1 MIIMDSDPLF
11 GVLED
16 HQIVV
21 NPNTGRPRIAKEVV
35 EGMRQYLL
43 VADDEM
49 ERLTRAERIK
59 SSLAV
64 LKNDPIGEKT
74 ILRLEPAPLV
84 SININIGKSIIF
96 DYAKQ
101 AVSEAIVKEDQ
112 FRTKLM
118 GAIKAGQSMA
128 LDGAQIQA
136 MSDGIYMFQPEESS
150 SSYQVSSTV
159 IRTRIFEAGSSG
171 TSMKKFKGRRR
182 PTRGKRQGKDG
193 KNFAKAEDT
202 KEKKE
207 EVLLKRKAADEA
219 TTSSKVARHKSK
231 EVAPVEGPFT
241 A

>member
-1 MIIMDSDPLF
+1 MIIVDSDPLF

-43 VADDEM
+43 VADGV
-49 ERLTRAERIK
+49 ERLARAERIK
-59 SSLAV
+59 SSLAA

-74 ILRLEPAPLV
+74 MLRLEPAPMV
-84 SININIGKSIIF
+84 STNINIGKGIVF

-101 AVSEAIVKEDQ
+101 AVSEPMVKEDQ

-118 GAIKAGQSMA
+118 GAIKAGQSMV
-128 LDGAQIQA
+128 LDGAEIQA
-136 MSDGIYMFQPEESS
+136 MSDGVYMFQPEESS

-159 IRTRIFEAGSSG
+159 IRTGLFEAGSSG
-171 TSMKKFKGRRR
+171 TSMKKFKRRRR
-182 PTRGKRQGKDG
+182 PTRGKRQGEDG
-193 KNFAKAEDT
+193 NNFAKAEDT
-202 KEKKE
+202 KEKKG
-207 EVLLKRKAADEA
+207 EVVLKRKARDEA
-219 TTSSKVARHKSK
+219 TTSSKVTRRKSK
-231 EVAPVEGPFT
+231 EVVPIEGPST